1 MKVMKDDQHVNLI
14 GLFLCRYV
22 TSVPGRLVRNIL
34 GDWEGL
40 GIWYVLLHSRYID
53 DSLTLDWSQIVYCG
67 LLW

>member
-40 GIWYVLLHSRYID
+40 GIWYVLLQGI
-53 DSLTLDWSQIVYCG
+53 
-67 LLW
+67 